1 MERRTRTGKTFS
13 PFDFE
18 DLQTDELTGRNF
30 KIIQADV
37 DLEEMIAAA
46 ADHDGESDSE
56 VDFESSPPS
65 PHPQPPFPL
74 EPTASSSTTPSP
86 IPSPPNP
93 SSSPTA
99 SSDTSASGRAA
110 RDKARRKEC
119 RQRKRQELAP
129 SPYAR
134 IPHAKSMPT
143 HRLLPAEKTTFDAEE
158 FETTSGGHWLG
169 ERRTK
174 VEIPNAKPSKKSGE
188 KGRKAPTK
196 PRHLREL
203 QELLDEGYRCIYWDG
218 KHPLFILDRHGRI
231 IAVFAGTPDD
241 PEWPGVVSRAV
252 AAMERARKDG
262 FRLGAFDAADDT
274 HRRGFFTTLTGGVSH
289 GGGQLRPGNLAMP
302 KIRRQIF
309 DELRGNKDVQRMA
322 GFQSSVFRTFAPKMF
337 VDYVD
342 HLQPL
347 FHQNPT
353 LQHNFNN
360 SVFPTVTFNLGPQSV
375 TFDHADEQ
383 NNPLGWC
390 NITNGGDFNYHT
402 SAHIYLKQVKLVVE
416 FPPASTCAIPSAVVE
431 HGNTPLAP
439 NETRY
444 AMTQY
449 AAGGLF
455 RYMEYGFKTA
465 KELLKKK
472 DGVALK
478 AKADGLPGERLAK
491 GLNLF
496 SKVDELANDY
506 STRFGRGRTNS

>member
-1 MERRTRTGKTFS
+1 MAK
-13 PFDFE
+13 
-18 DLQTDELTGRNF
+18 GRGAR
-30 KIIQADV
+30 Q
-37 DLEEMIAAA
+37 
-46 ADHDGESDSE
+46 
-56 VDFESSPPS
+56 
-65 PHPQPPFPL
+65 
-74 EPTASSSTTPSP
+74 EP
-86 IPSPPNP
+86 
-93 SSSPTA
+93 
-99 SSDTSASGRAA
+99 RAA
-110 RDKARRKEC
+110 SAGARARKGA
-119 RQRKRQELAP
+119 QRTQRTKMSKGVEIRTTDNKLHTELN
-129 SPYAR
+129 
-134 IPHAKSMPT
+134 ILI
-143 HRLLPAEKTTFDAEE
+143 RLLI
-158 FETTSGGHWLG
+158 
-169 ERRTK
+169 R
-174 VEIPNAKPSKKSGE
+174 PS
-188 KGRKAPTK
+188 R
-196 PRHLREL
+196 
-203 QELLDEGYRCIYWDG
+203 
-218 KHPLFILDRHGRI
+218 HPLLILDRHGRI

-375 TFDHADEQ
+375 
-383 NNPLGWC
+383 
-390 NITNGGDFNYHT
+390 
-402 SAHIYLKQVKLVVE
+402 KLVVE